1 MSSGKYLGR
10 IICSD
15 QFNCWPPELG
25 ARLSHFLLLILVP
38 GPQVTLRALQALQPP
53 QPPSNI
59 IGRGGIVITLNLKCM
74 SIKESL
80 RFGK

>member
-1 MSSGKYLGR
+1 MCLKENILEGLYVLT
-10 IICSD
+10 
-15 QFNCWPPELG
+15 NLT
-25 ARLSHFLLLILVP
+25 RLSHFLLLILVP
-38 GPQVTLRALQALQPP
+38 DPQVTLRALQALQPP

-59 IGRGGIVITLNLKCM
+59 IGRGGIVVTLNLKCM